1 MFTHTMYLIT
11 VDVKRGHGFITN
23 KDGYMKGFRVRKGIG
38 KCYNYI

>member
-11 VDVKRGHGFITN
+11 VDVKRGHGFIMN
-23 KDGYMKGFRVRKGIG
+23 KDRYMKEFRVRKGIG